1 LKLESQPNQKQKSRK
16 AAVHASDDLENPQ
29 KLQPKS
35 ERNSEDKSRD
45 ENPIKTSGMVSQRSQ
60 NKGKSV
66 GTSELKVEI
75 VENSNRCASQ
85 KPRKRHA
92 PKLFRK
98 KAF

>member
-1 LKLESQPNQKQKSRK
+1 MKLESRPNQKQKSRK
-16 AAVHASDDLENPQ
+16 AAVHASDDLECPQ

-35 ERNSEDKSRD
+35 ETNSEDKSRD
-45 ENPIKTSGMVSQRSQ
+45 ENPTKTNGMVSQRFQ
-60 NKGKSV
+60 KKGKSV

-75 VENSNRCASQ
+75 VENSDRCASQ
-85 KPRKRHA
+85 KPRKRPA